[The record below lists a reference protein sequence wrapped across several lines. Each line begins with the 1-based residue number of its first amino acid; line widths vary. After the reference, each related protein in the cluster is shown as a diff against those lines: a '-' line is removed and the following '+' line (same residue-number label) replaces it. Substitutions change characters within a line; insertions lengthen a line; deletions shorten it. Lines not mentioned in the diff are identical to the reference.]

1 MLLNTWLSFARRQ
14 LTARNPR
21 RGHRPTANRTTRL
34 EQLEERLVLSVNAL
48 VINPDN
54 QALFTNAAG
63 GIEIDNADMVGKDAL
78 VIEGI
83 TISATSGDAISID
96 LSNLALQRLAIES
109 VTVSQFITTGIDLDL
124 LNVTGLATVAI
135 EDVSIT
141 GTARAVDLNFNNSD
155 TGALTIEESVLPGI
169 VVTATGGADISNGLI
184 TENRIVTGSNIEGVV
199 LNVVSTS
206 GAISTANGFR
216 IINNS
221 RIQTQN
227 RDAVQVNATGYV
239 DAGTNLPASK
249 LDGLVVMNNTV
260 GTSEGANVS
269 FRAEGDTFVQPF
281 RLSNNSN
288 NGELLQ
294 TFVFDLS
301 GIGLQFDPDTVTGKP
316 FTPLAGTGL
325 ATGVAS
331 SVLSNNNRTLTVTF
345 TDFNPGETLQFVLDI
360 DLAGGTPASIFGN
373 QLIGADVAFNFTGNK
388 SVAGQMAGD
397 PNAVSASQFLLG
409 PGAAGSNHGIQ
420 VNAQALPV
428 TNVKINNNVVTGAPG
443 HGIFLNSRTYS
454 DITGEVN
461 GNQVSGSGRDGIRV
475 AMADSNFFGSLDNNT
490 IANNGANGISLLP
503 SVTRSGL
510 VQQATTG
517 RVGSPIVITSSNHG
531 LQTGD
536 RVMLQGLVNH
546 DAGVNFPGNGLFT
559 VTRLTN
565 NTFSLLGTDVNVTG
579 ALYAGG
585 GAWYVPDFRGGG
597 TDQNSARGFV
607 QIDLKADAT
616 PKAITG
622 ATNTASIDITSAAH
636 GLKTGDRV
644 RITGVQGNT
653 AANGTFAVTVI
664 DANTFRLKG
673 VAGTGAYTVGG
684 TWIPLTDT
692 AANGDRVRQGISGNS
707 ITGNKGA
714 GVYAS
719 AEVGSTI
726 RADITRN
733 TISLNESV
741 GVNFISHSFG
751 LGTSL
756 PLNPANPAALPG
768 AQDLGFEVNIGTE
781 SNGLGNL
788 SGNGNTLHQNTGA
801 AVSLQA
807 LDYGTGAFELWN
819 NTISSTLDDN
829 TTATPYSGDGVFVR
843 LDDDRIASEAVA
855 ILQRSVIK
863 NNVIGVDNLGNAGN
877 GLFFAMTQRT
887 KIQNL
892 EVVSNTFLNSGKD
905 GFHFERSEDGRLNAV
920 LFQKNRSTNNAGDG
934 FDLFAKNT
942 STDSLDFN
950 INDNF
955 IEDNG
960 QYGLRIDVQ
969 ADASI
974 TVEFNNNSVKRN
986 GGSATPNGY
995 HPNDNV
1001 AGSFGKAG
1009 GIGIHAFQNVSV
1021 FFSADQTV
1029 ISENIGDGFSVDE
1042 SFFFDT
1048 LRLNATFTN
1057 SKLNN
1062 NTLTGFRSNG
1072 TTFGTL
1078 SWFNTQFNNNGEDG
1092 ARIISV
1098 EDKSD
1103 PFDRRV
1109 GGMDIDVIALR
1120 STFDGNAQS
1129 GLQLGQGTHAKLGDG
1144 TVLNANSFSYNV
1156 GEDGLKI
1163 TQAAGPYLANAGR
1176 RRSIIA
1182 DQNYFVGNGGDGI
1195 DIGHFTVQEAIG
1207 QIEVFGNGQQNGS
1220 AADGEVG
1227 NPEHGDEV
1235 VTDVQ
1240 VTITAAEI
1248 SGNAGDGIEWL
1259 ADSINRIPPV
1269 TGGGQ
1274 DVAYTFNSMLSIRD
1288 SRIANNAKRGIDIL
1302 NRRQS
1307 DSYVTIANNKVL
1319 SNGHE
1324 GIYVVNT
1331 ASHFQRQNGP
1341 NDPLDSYLEIF
1352 LSGETAINPN
1362 LELRVQS
1369 NIIESNGTA
1378 GVTSTVPI
1386 NSSSTAGDA
1395 GVTPHRSFTHNFT
1408 QVPGS
1413 LGGLVIRVGTA
1424 DSAGPIRGPSTA
1436 NELTLSGIDAEVLSN
1451 RFNGNFGADVY
1462 FDNFV
1467 SQIAPQSGTV
1477 FQMAAPRLVFD
1488 RGYRD
1493 ALARFDLVFRG
1504 NTGNSLDV
1512 INGFAFYDNDE
1523 GRFKSRTN
1531 ADPNDPNGDFTDP
1544 NRKRNGTRTLG
1555 SQFFNF
1561 IGIDPAAVTLI
1572 NDAGDT
1578 VWGPWTYDGLGTTTW
1593 RVESDFD
1600 FNNFSLTNPT
1610 LGFSSFFDTVN
1621 LGGQGGIAYQWDTG
1635 IDTPSFTGLSSFSL
1649 NRGDVFNVR
1658 NTDAAPIQPDG
1669 FEENDGFVS
1678 AYPLADNLLTP
1689 LDTETILA
1697 GNNTYTN
1704 LTLETKGDRDYYY
1717 FHAAGTGNL
1726 TVGLN
1731 VVDTLGAA
1739 LSFLVYEIDP
1749 TANTEEVPMFRLAD
1763 GSPNY
1768 TTVNAGATANVTTAV
1783 VAGRKYVIEVIGS
1796 ELENTGPGGTDGKAF
1811 VYGTSRNYSLIV
1823 NAPAAPG
1830 GLPGGGGGNGGGS
1843 GSGSGGSGN
1852 GGGTGGGGN
1861 GSNGSL
1867 PGNPVLVSI
1876 GPVSPDPRSTSAG
1889 TVTISFNEDVTG
1901 VDIADFSLTR
1911 GGSAVSLTGLT
1922 VTQVDPMTYR
1932 INLGTLTAQ
1941 AGTYVLTLNATGS
1954 NIRDTDNSP
1963 LLAGGSETWDVVTDV
1978 TVLTD
1983 SPDTNPGDGRA
1994 ADASG
1999 VATLRAA
2006 IMESNASA
2014 GDDIITLGAGV
2025 YQLSLAGSFED
2036 QAVTGD
2042 LDVTGNLIIR
2052 GVDAKTTFIDGAALD
2067 RIFHVFVGARLTL
2080 ENLTIRNGA
2089 AFDGGGIFNEGT
2101 LILNNVNVIS
2111 NDAFNQGGGL
2121 YNTGTATITG
2131 SSISENTAGSRGG
2144 AINNLG
2150 TMTLTSTTMSTNY
2163 AVSRGGAMYAEGSA
2177 GATMINVS
2185 IVDNEAGSRGGGA
2198 VAESTISTRIG
2209 NSIIERNETD
2219 AIVPTTSASTGRD
2232 LFGGVQSLGFNRI
2245 QILDQR
2251 SATGASAGL
2260 LTTDKFGRDATP
2272 LSEATNVLQYGT
2284 GNGVGFHSLKPN
2296 GGAIDAGSNA
2306 LYPLTPLVNQ
2316 NDSIGR
2322 PRLIEG
2328 NADGIVTIDLGAT
2341 EHFVNVPVAIFTA
2354 NPNPAGLN
2362 ELVTFDGRGSTHS
2375 NPQQGSIVAWYWDFD
2390 FNPTGAAVN
2399 PADPYDGFT
2408 QDATGST
2415 ATRTYT
2421 DGSRTNYTVRL
2432 IVQDNN
2438 NVLSYIDQVV
2448 VVGIPTKP
2456 VIQRPFAVTSD
2467 LTPEIRWTASPA
2479 TYRLQLFN
2487 VSTGTRVS
2495 VLDRTGLTA
2504 KSFTPTTALAAGQY
2518 EVVVTAT
2525 NASGSSVSDSWFFS
2539 VVRMNLTSPVGPTF
2553 DITPKFTWDA
2563 VPGSFGYDIWV
2574 SQTKPTYKQTVLR
2587 NQSVSGTS
2595 IEATTSLGLGEFVWW
2610 VRAYDADG
2618 VAGDWSP
2625 SRTFTINQIGFTAP
2639 AAVTMNVRPT
2649 FSWTNMN
2656 AARYE
2661 LWVNQVGGRTKIIY
2675 QSALTSTSFTPSSDL
2690 PNGTYEAWVR
2700 PLAADGE
2707 AGLWSAK
2714 YTFQMDYRIGPT
2726 TVSPRGVTTDT
2737 TPEFTWVAV
2746 DGAASYDLWVN
2757 NLSTGVNQVI
2767 RVTVPHVANATS
2779 IKYTHT
2785 SALPAGNY
2793 RWWVQAISGTGAKTA
2808 WSAAT
2813 DFNVPVPSIINPRG
2827 AISTNL
2833 PRFTWSGVTQYVKYD
2848 LWVDNLT
2855 TGAKQV
2861 LRVQDIVGTA
2871 YQTTLPFE
2879 NGSFR
2884 AWIRGIDAAGNIS
2897 QWSGP
2902 ADFTI
2907 SVGVGNAPTLLSPSG
2922 TTTNNRPTFIW
2933 TGGTGVVTYEI
2944 LVKNIT
2950 DASQPVVINVKN
2962 ITGTSYTATT
2972 TLTPGKTYRWWV
2984 RGLDAAGNGLPWS
2997 QPLDLRVVSNGALPS
3012 FSPDDLAT
3020 FGMSVPVVAALSGQ
3034 DWEAEP
3040 VRSITAHPAG
3050 VVIQIDPT
3058 DEVQGAVVAQPVAA
3072 PVVEMAAE
3080 IDAVMQEWATDSFF
3094 MDFAEAAA
3102 ESVAAPPI
3110 APIASADASSKG
3122 QSASIALMSAAAV
3135 AGIVLNSKTSKDES
3149 DEV

>member
-14 LTARNPR
+14 LVSRNPR
-21 RGHRPTANRTTRL
+21 RGHRPTTNRAIRM
-34 EQLEERLVLSVNAL
+34 EQLEERLVMSVNAL

-54 QALFTNAAG
+54 QALFTNASG
-63 GIEIDNADMVGKDAL
+63 GIEVDNADMAGKDAL

-96 LSNLALQRLAIES
+96 LSNMALQRLAIES
-109 VTVSQFITTGIDLDL
+109 ITVSQYVTTGIDLDL

-135 EDVSIT
+135 EDVSMV
-141 GTARAVDLNFNNSD
+141 GTARAVDLTFNNTD
-155 TGALTIEESVLPGI
+155 TGALTIEDSVLPG
-169 VVTATGGADISNGLI
+169 VAVTATGGADISNGLI
-184 TENRIVTGSNIEGVV
+184 TENRIVTGSGIEGVV
-199 LNVVSTS
+199 LNVVSTA
-206 GAISTANGFR
+206 GAVSTADGFR
-216 IINNS
+216 IINNT
-221 RIQTQN
+221 RIQTLN
-227 RDAVQVNATGYV
+227 RDAVQINATGFV
-239 DAGTNLPASK
+239 DSGTNLPGSE
-249 LDGLVVMNNTV
+249 LDGLNVSNNTV
-260 GTSEGANVS
+260 GTAEGANVN

-281 RLSNNSN
+281 KLTNNSS

-294 TFVFDLS
+294 TFVFDIS
-301 GIGLQFDPDTVTGKP
+301 GIGLQFDPDAVTGKP
-316 FTPLAGTGL
+316 FTPLFGTGTS
-325 ATGVAS
+325 TGVAS
-331 SVLSNNNRTLTVTF
+331 SVLSNNNQTLTVTF

-360 DLAGGTPASIFGN
+360 DLVGGTPASIFGN
-373 QLIGADVAFNFTGNK
+373 QLIGADVQFNFTNNK
-388 SVAGQMAGD
+388 SVSGQMAGD
-397 PNAVSASQFLLG
+397 PNAVSASQFLVG
-409 PGAAGSNHGIQ
+409 AGAAGSNHGIQ
-420 VNAQALPV
+420 INAQALPV
-428 TNVKINNNVVTGAPG
+428 TNVRINNNVVTGAPG
-443 HGIFLNSRTYS
+443 HGIYLNSRTYS

-461 GNQVSGSGRDGIRV
+461 GNQISGSGRDGIRV
-475 AMADSNFFGSLDNNT
+475 AMSDSNFFGSVDNNT
-490 IANNGANGISLLP
+490 IANNGGNGLSLLP
-503 SVTRSGL
+503 TVTRSGL

-517 RVGSPIVITSSNHG
+517 RVGNPIVITTTNHG

-546 DAGVNFPGNGLFT
+546 DSTVNFPGNGLFT

-565 NTFSLLGTDVNVTG
+565 NTFSLQGTDVNVTG

-597 TDQNSARGFV
+597 TDQNAARGFV

-622 ATNTASIDITSAAH
+622 ATNTVGIDITSAAH

-653 AANGTFAVTVI
+653 AANGTFTVTVI

-673 VAGTGAYTVGG
+673 VTGNGAYTVGG
-684 TWIPLTDT
+684 TFVPLTDT
-692 AANGDRVRQGISGNS
+692 AANGDKVRQGISANS

-726 RADITRN
+726 RADITQN

-741 GVNFISHSFG
+741 GVNFQSHSYG

-756 PLNPANPAALPG
+756 PLNPNDPSALP
-768 AQDLGFEVNIGTE
+768 ANQDLGFEVNIGTE
-781 SNGLGNL
+781 SNGQGNL
-788 SGNGNTLHQNTGA
+788 SGNGNTLHQNIGA
-801 AVSLQA
+801 GIALQA

-819 NTISSTLDDN
+819 NTISSTVDDN
-829 TTATPYSGDGVFVR
+829 SASTPYAGDGVFVR
-843 LDDDRIASEAVA
+843 LDDDRIASESVA

-892 EVVSNTFLNSGKD
+892 DVVNNTFLNSGKD

-920 LFQKNRSTNNAGDG
+920 RFQKNRSTNNVGDG

-942 STDSLDFN
+942 AKDSLDFS

-986 GGSATPNGY
+986 GTNPAGTGF

-1001 AGSFGKAG
+1001 SGSAGKAG

-1021 FFSADQTV
+1021 TFTADQST

-1042 SFFFDT
+1042 SYFFDT

-1072 TTFGTL
+1072 TTFGTF
-1078 SWFNTQFNNNGEDG
+1078 SWFNTQFNENGEDG

-1098 EDKSD
+1098 EDKTD
-1103 PFDRRV
+1103 PFNRRV

-1120 STFDGNAQS
+1120 STFDGNTQS
-1129 GLQLGQGTHAKLGDG
+1129 GLQLGQGTNAKLGDG

-1176 RRSIIA
+1176 RRTIVA
-1182 DQNYFVGNGGDGI
+1182 NQNYFVGNGGDGI
-1195 DIGHFTVQEAIG
+1195 DVGHFTIQEAIG

-1220 AADGEVG
+1220 AADGEIG

-1235 VTDVQ
+1235 VNDVQ
-1240 VTITAAEI
+1240 VSITAAEI
-1248 SGNAGDGIEWL
+1248 SGNGGDGIEWL

-1274 DVAYTFNSMLSIRD
+1274 DIAYTNNSMLTVRD
-1288 SRIANNAKRGIDIL
+1288 SRIANNAERGIDIL
-1302 NRRQS
+1302 NRRQA
-1307 DSYVTIANNKVL
+1307 DTYATIANNKIL
-1319 SNGHE
+1319 SNGYE

-1352 LSGETAINPN
+1352 TNAQTAINPN
-1362 LELRVQS
+1362 IELRVQS
-1369 NIIESNGTA
+1369 NIIESNGTTS
-1378 GVTSTVPI
+1378 VTSTVPI
-1386 NSSSTAGDA
+1386 NSSSGTGDA

-1408 QVPGS
+1408 QIQGS
-1413 LGGLVIRVGTA
+1413 LGGLVVRVGTA
-1424 DSAGPIRGPSTA
+1424 ESIGTIRGPSTA
-1436 NELTLSGIDAEVLSN
+1436 NELTLSGVDAEVLSN
-1451 RFNGNFGADVY
+1451 QFDGNFGADVY

-1467 SQIAPQSGTV
+1467 SQISPQAGTRFEISAP
-1477 FQMAAPRLVFD
+1477 LLIFD

-1493 ALARFDLVFRG
+1493 ATSRFDLVFRG

-1512 INGFAFYDNDE
+1512 INGFAFYDNQE
-1523 GRFKSRTN
+1523 PFFKSRL
-1531 ADPNDPNGDFTDP
+1531 NDGQGGNNPNGSFTDAG
-1544 NRKRNGTRTLG
+1544 RKRNGTRTLG
-1555 SQFFNF
+1555 TQFFND
-1561 IGIDPAAVTLI
+1561 ISIDPASIILI
-1572 NDAGDT
+1572 GEDGTT

-1610 LGFSSFFDTVN
+1610 LGFSSFYDTVN

-1635 IDTPSFTGLSSFSL
+1635 TNTPTFTGQSSFSL
-1649 NRGDVFNVR
+1649 NRGDIFNVR
-1658 NTDAAPIQPDG
+1658 AGETTPIQPDAY
-1669 FEENDGFVS
+1669 EENDGFVS
-1678 AYPLADNLLTP
+1678 AAALADNPATP
-1689 LDTETILA
+1689 LDIETVLS
-1697 GNNTYTN
+1697 GTKTLTN
-1704 LTLETKGDRDYYY
+1704 LTIETKGDRDYY
-1717 FHAAGTGNL
+1717 FFDAAATGNL
-1726 TVGLN
+1726 SVSLN
-1731 VVDTLGAA
+1731 VVDVLGAS
-1739 LSFLVYEIDP
+1739 LSFLVYEVD
-1749 TANTEEVPMFRLAD
+1749 TAANTEEVPMFKLAD

-1768 TTVNAGATANVTTAV
+1768 SVVAVGATVTLNTTAT
-1783 VAGRKYVIEVIGS
+1783 AGKRYIVEVLGS
-1796 ELENTGPGGTDGKAF
+1796 EAENTGNGGLTGKAF
-1811 VYGTSRNYSLIV
+1811 KYGTSRNYSLTAT
-1823 NAPAAPG
+1823 APVAPG
-1830 GLPGGGGGNGGGS
+1830 GLPGGGGGSGGGS
-1843 GSGSGGSGN
+1843 GSGSGGSGGGN
-1852 GGGTGGGGN
+1852 GGGGGN

-1867 PGNPVLVSI
+1867 PGNPLLVSI

-1889 TVTISFNEDVTG
+1889 TVTVSFNEDVTG

-1911 GGSAVSLTGLT
+1911 NAVAVPLTGLT
-1922 VTQVDPMTYR
+1922 VTQVDAMTYR
-1932 INLGTLTAQ
+1932 INLGSLTAQ
-1941 AGTYVLTLNATGS
+1941 AGNYVLTLTAAGS

-1963 LLAGGSETWDVVTDV
+1963 LLVGGNESWTVVTDV

-1983 SPDTNPGDGRA
+1983 SPDTNPGDGKA
-1994 ADASG
+1994 ADITGA
-1999 VATLRAA
+1999 ATLRAA
-2006 IMESNASA
+2006 VMESNSSA

-2052 GVDAKTTFIDGAALD
+2052 GVDAKTTFIDGGALD
-2067 RIFHVFVGARLTL
+2067 RIFHVFAGAKLTL
-2080 ENLTIRNGA
+2080 ENLTVRNGA

-2111 NDAFNQGGGL
+2111 NDAFNQGGGI

-2144 AINNLG
+2144 AVNNLG
-2150 TMTLTSTTMSTNY
+2150 TMTFTSTTLSTNY
-2163 AVSRGGAMYAEGSA
+2163 AVSRGGALFSEGSA
-2177 GATMINVS
+2177 GATMINVT
-2185 IVDNEAGSRGGGA
+2185 IVDNEAGSRGGGL
-2198 VAESTISTRIG
+2198 VAESTISTRLG
-2209 NSIIERNETD
+2209 NSIVERNATD
-2219 AIVPTTSASTGRD
+2219 AIVPATSASTGKD
-2232 LFGGVQSLGFNRI
+2232 LFGGVQSLGYNRI
-2245 QILDQR
+2245 QVLDQR
-2251 SATGASAGL
+2251 SGTGAAAGL

-2272 LSEATNVLQYGT
+2272 LTDATNVLQYGT

-2296 GGAIDAGSNA
+2296 GGAVDAGNNA
-2306 LYPLTPLVNQ
+2306 LYPTTPLVNQ
-2316 NDSIGR
+2316 NDAIGR

-2328 NADGIVTIDLGAT
+2328 NADGIVTIDQGAV

-2390 FNPTGAAVN
+2390 FNPTGAVVN

-2415 ATRTYT
+2415 ATHTYT
-2421 DGSRTNYTVRL
+2421 DNSRTVYTVRL
-2432 IVQDNN
+2432 IVKDNN
-2438 NVLSYIDQVV
+2438 NVLSYVDQTM
-2448 VVGIPTKP
+2448 VVGVPTKP

-2479 TYRLQLFN
+2479 QYRLQVFN
-2487 VSTGTRVS
+2487 VTTGSRVS

-2504 KSFTPTTALAAGQY
+2504 KSFTPTSALTAGQY

-2539 VVRMNLTSPVGPTF
+2539 VVRMNLTSPVGSTF
-2553 DITPKFTWDA
+2553 DTTPKFTWDA

-2574 SQTKPTYKQTVLR
+2574 SQMKPTYKQTVLR

-2595 IEATTSLGLGEFVWW
+2595 YEATTSLGLGEFVWW

-2625 SRTFTINQIGFTAP
+2625 SKTFTINQVAFTAP
-2639 AAVTMNVRPT
+2639 ASVTMNVRPT

-2661 LWVNQVGGRTKIIY
+2661 LWVNQVGGKNKIIY
-2675 QSALTSTSFTPSSDL
+2675 QSALTSTSFTPTSDL

-2714 YTFQMDYRIGPT
+2714 YTFQMDYRVGPV
-2726 TVSPRGVTTDT
+2726 TVSPVGITTDT
-2737 TPEFTWVAV
+2737 TPEFTWNAV
-2746 DGAASYDLWVN
+2746 DGAANYDLWVN
-2757 NLSTGVNQVI
+2757 NLSTGVSQYI
-2767 RVTVPHVANATS
+2767 RVTVPHVANATT
-2779 IKYTHT
+2779 IKYT
-2785 SALPAGNY
+2785 SAALPAGNY
-2793 RWWVQAISGTGAKTA
+2793 RWWVQAVSASGAKTA
-2808 WSAAT
+2808 WSTAT
-2813 DFNVPVPSIINPRG
+2813 DFTVPVPSIINPRG

-2833 PRFTWSGVTQYVKYD
+2833 PKFTWSGVTEYVKYD

-2861 LRVQDIVGTA
+2861 LRVQDLTGTS
-2871 YQTTLPFE
+2871 YQTVLPFE
-2879 NGSFR
+2879 NGTFR
-2884 AWIRGIDAAGNIS
+2884 AWIRGIDALGNIS

-2902 ADFTI
+2902 ADFSI

-2922 TTTNNRPTFIW
+2922 TTANNRPTFFW
-2933 TGGTGVVTYEI
+2933 TGGTNVVTYEI

-2962 ITGTSYTATT
+2962 IAGTSYTATT

-3012 FSPDDLAT
+3012 FSPEDLANL
-3020 FGMSVPVVAALSGQ
+3020 GMSVPVVAALTVE
-3034 DWEAEP
+3034 DWDAEP

-3050 VVIQIDPT
+3050 VVVQIDPVVET
-3058 DEVQGAVVAQPVAA
+3058 EQTEIAEQVAVVPAID
-3072 PVVEMAAE
+3072 MAAE
-3080 IDAVMQEWATDSFF
+3080 IDAVMQEWASDSFF
-3094 MDFAEAAA
+3094 MELAEAADSMTVPPVQPIVSV
-3102 ESVAAPPI
+3102 ESSSGND
-3110 APIASADASSKG
+3110 SATV
-3122 QSASIALMSAAAV
+3122 ALMTAAAV
-3135 AGIVLNSKTSKDES
+3135 AGMVMNSRRAS
-3149 DEV
+3149 DEEKK

>member
-14 LTARNPR
+14 LVSRNPR
-21 RGHRPTANRTTRL
+21 RGHRPTTNRAIRM

-54 QALFTNAAG
+54 QALFTNASG
-63 GIEIDNADMVGKDAL
+63 GIEVDNADMVGKDAL

-83 TISATSGDAISID
+83 TISASSGDAISID
-96 LSNLALQRLAIES
+96 LSNMALQRLAIES
-109 VTVSQFITTGIDLDL
+109 ITVSQYVTTGIDLDL
-124 LNVTGLATVAI
+124 LNVTGLQTVAI
-135 EDVSIT
+135 EDLNVV
-141 GTARAVDLNFNNSD
+141 GTARAVDLTFNNTD
-155 TGALTIEESVLPGI
+155 TSALTIEDSILPGI
-169 VVTATGGADISNGLI
+169 VITATGGADISNGLV

-199 LNVVSTS
+199 LNVVSTAGS
-206 GAISTANGFR
+206 ISTANGFQ
-216 IINNS
+216 IINNT
-221 RIQTQN
+221 RIQTLN

-239 DAGTNLPASK
+239 DSGTNLPASK
-249 LDGLVVMNNTV
+249 LDGLVVKNNTV
-260 GTSEGANVS
+260 GTAEGANVS

-281 RLSNNSN
+281 KLTNNSS

-294 TFVFDLS
+294 TFVFDIS
-301 GIGLQFDPDTVTGKP
+301 GIGLQFDPDAVTGKP
-316 FTPLAGTGL
+316 FTPLAGSGT

-331 SVLSNNNRTLTVTF
+331 NVLSNNNQTLTVTF

-360 DLAGGTPASIFGN
+360 DLLGGTPASIFGN
-373 QLIGADVAFNFTGNK
+373 QLIGADVQFNFTGNK

-397 PNAVSASQFLLG
+397 PNAVSASQFLV
-409 PGAAGSNHGIQ
+409 GAGVAGSNHGIQ
-420 VNAQALPV
+420 INAQASPV
-428 TNVKINNNVVTGAPG
+428 TNVRINNNVVTGAPG
-443 HGIFLNSRTYS
+443 HGIYLNSRTYS

-461 GNQVSGSGRDGIRV
+461 GNTVSGSGRDGIRV
-475 AMADSNFFGSLDNNT
+475 AMSDSNFFGSVDDNN

-503 SVTRSGL
+503 TVTRSGL

-517 RVGSPIVITSSNHG
+517 RVGNPIVITSSNHG

-546 DAGVNFPGNGLFT
+546 DSSVNFPGNGLFT

-565 NTFSLLGTDVNVTG
+565 NTFSLQGTDVVVTG

-585 GAWYVPDFRGGG
+585 GAWYVPDFRNGG

-607 QIDLKADAT
+607 QIDLKADGT

-622 ATNTASIDITSAAH
+622 ATNTANIDITSAAH
-636 GLKTGDRV
+636 GLKTGDRI

-653 AANGTFAVTVI
+653 AANGTFTVTVI

-684 TWIPLTDT
+684 TWVALTDT
-692 AANGDRVRQGISGNS
+692 AANGDKVRQGISGNS

-719 AEVGSTI
+719 SEVGSTI

-741 GVNFISHSFG
+741 GINFQSHSYG

-756 PLNPANPAALPG
+756 PLNPANPAALPA

-781 SNGLGNL
+781 SNGQGNV
-788 SGNGNTLHQNTGA
+788 SGNGNTLHQNIGA
-801 AVSLQA
+801 AIALQA

-819 NTISSTLDDN
+819 NTISSTQDDN
-829 TTATPYSGDGVFVR
+829 NTTTPYSGDGVFVR
-843 LDDDRIASEAVA
+843 LDDDRIASESVA

-892 EVVSNTFLNSGKD
+892 DVVNNTFLNSGKD

-960 QYGLRIDVQ
+960 QYGLRVDVQ

-986 GGSATPNGY
+986 GVAANPGGY

-1001 AGSFGKAG
+1001 PGSVGKAG

-1021 FFSADQTV
+1021 TFTADQTV

-1042 SFFFDT
+1042 SYFFDT

-1057 SKLNN
+1057 SKLND

-1072 TTFGTL
+1072 ATFGTF

-1098 EDKSD
+1098 EDKTD

-1109 GGMDIDVIALR
+1109 GGMDIDVVALR

-1129 GLQLGQGTHAKLGDG
+1129 GLQLGQGTNAKLGDG

-1163 TQAAGPYLANAGR
+1163 TQAAGPYLANLGR
-1176 RRSIIA
+1176 RRSITA
-1182 DQNYFVGNGGDGI
+1182 DQNYFIGNGGDGI
-1195 DIGHFTVQEAIG
+1195 DIGHFTVQEATG
-1207 QIEVFGNGQQNGS
+1207 QIEVLNNGQQNGS

-1235 VTDVQ
+1235 ISDVQ
-1240 VTITAAEI
+1240 VVITDAEI
-1248 SGNAGDGIEWL
+1248 SGNAGDGVEWL

-1274 DVAYTFNSMLSIRD
+1274 DIAYTYNSILSVRD
-1288 SRIANNAKRGIDIL
+1288 SRIANNGKRGIDIL
-1302 NRRQS
+1302 NRRQA
-1307 DSYVTIANNKVL
+1307 DSYITIANNNIL
-1319 SNGHE
+1319 SNGYE
-1324 GIYVVNT
+1324 GVYVVNT

-1352 LSGETAINPN
+1352 LNAETAINPN
-1362 LELRVQS
+1362 IELRVQS
-1369 NIIESNGTA
+1369 NIIESNGTNS
-1378 GVTSTVPI
+1378 VTSTVPI
-1386 NSSSTAGDA
+1386 NASSGAGDA

-1408 QVPGS
+1408 QVQGS
-1413 LGGLVIRVGTA
+1413 LGGLVIRVGSS
-1424 DSAGPIRGPSTA
+1424 DSIGPIRGPDTA
-1436 NELTLSGIDAEVLSN
+1436 NELTLSGVDAEVFSN

-1467 SQIAPQSGTV
+1467 SQIAPQSGST
-1477 FQMAAPRLVFD
+1477 FQMAAPRLVFNQ
-1488 RGYRD
+1488 GYRD
-1493 ALARFDLVFRG
+1493 PLSRLDLVFRG

-1512 INGFAFYDNDE
+1512 INGFAFYDNQE

-1531 ADPNDPNGDFTDP
+1531 ADPNDPDGDFTDP
-1544 NRKRNGTRTLG
+1544 GRKRNATRTLG
-1555 SQFFNF
+1555 SQFFND
-1561 IGIDPAAVTLI
+1561 ISIDPAATTLI

-1578 VWGPWTYDGLGTTTW
+1578 LWGLWTYDGLGTTTW
-1593 RVESDFD
+1593 RVETDFD
-1600 FNNFSLTNPT
+1600 FNNFALTNPT
-1610 LGFSSFFDTVN
+1610 LGFSSFYDTVN
-1621 LGGQGGIAYQWDTG
+1621 LGGQGDIAYQWDTG
-1635 IDTPSFTGLSSFSL
+1635 TTTPSFSGQSSFSL
-1649 NRGDVFNVR
+1649 DRGDIFNVLAG
-1658 NTDAAPIQPDG
+1658 DAAPIQPDI
-1669 FEENDGFVS
+1669 FEENDGFIS
-1678 AYPLADNLLTP
+1678 AAALADNPATP
-1689 LDTETILA
+1689 LDTETILS
-1697 GNNTYTN
+1697 GTNNFTN

-1717 FHAAGTGNL
+1717 FDAAASGNL
-1726 TVGLN
+1726 AVTLN

-1739 LSFLVYEIDP
+1739 LAYLVYEFDV
-1749 TANTEEVPMFRLAD
+1749 TANTEEVPLFKLAD

-1768 TTVNAGATANVTTAV
+1768 TVVTAGGNATVNTTVTAGK
-1783 VAGRKYVIEVIGS
+1783 RYIIEVLGS
-1796 ELENTGPGGTDGKAF
+1796 ESENTGFGSVDGKTF
-1811 VYGTSRNYSLIV
+1811 TYGTSRNYGLTIT
-1823 NAPAAPG
+1823 APVAPG
-1830 GLPGGGGGNGGGS
+1830 GLPGGGGG
-1843 GSGSGGSGN
+1843 SGSGGSGGSS
-1852 GGGTGGGGN
+1852 GGSGGSGGSNGN

-1876 GPVSPDPRSTSAG
+1876 GPVTPDPRSTSAG
-1889 TVTISFNEDVTG
+1889 NVTISFNEDVTG

-1911 GGSAVSLTGLT
+1911 NAVAVSLTGLT
-1922 VTQVDPMTYR
+1922 VTQIDKMNYR
-1932 INLGTLTAQ
+1932 INLGGLTAED
-1941 AGTYVLTLNATGS
+1941 GTYVLTLTATGS
-1954 NIRDTDNSP
+1954 GIRDTDNSP
-1963 LLAGGSETWDVVTDV
+1963 LLAGGNESWVVDT
-1978 TVLTD
+1978 TVGTLTD
-1983 SPDTNPGDGRA
+1983 TPDTNPGDGKA
-1994 ADASG
+1994 ADVAG
-1999 VATLRAA
+1999 AATLRAA
-2006 IMESNASA
+2006 VMESNASA

-2025 YQLSLAGSFED
+2025 YQLSLAGNFED
-2036 QAVTGD
+2036 QAATGD

-2052 GVDAKTTFIDGAALD
+2052 GVNAKTTFIDGGALD
-2067 RIFHVFVGARLTL
+2067 RIFHVFAGAKLTL
-2080 ENLTIRNGA
+2080 ENLTIQNGA

-2101 LILNNVNVIS
+2101 LTLRNVNVIN
-2111 NDAFNQGGGL
+2111 NDAFNQGGGV
-2121 YNTGTATITG
+2121 YNTGTFTAIG

-2150 TMTLTSTTMSTNY
+2150 TVVLTSTTLSTNY
-2163 AVSRGGAMYAEGSA
+2163 AVSRGGGYYGEGSF
-2177 GATMINVS
+2177 GATMVNVS
-2185 IVDNEAGSRGGGA
+2185 IVSNEAGSRGGGTM
-2198 VAESTISTRIG
+2198 AESSTSTKIG
-2209 NSIIERNETD
+2209 NSILERNATD
-2219 AIVPTTSASTGRD
+2219 AIVPLTSASTGKD
-2232 LFGGVQSLGFNRI
+2232 MFGGVLSLGFNRI
-2245 QILDQR
+2245 ESLDAR
-2251 SATGASAGL
+2251 YGTAAAAGL
-2260 LTTDKFGRDATP
+2260 LSTDKFGRDATP
-2272 LSEATNVLQYGT
+2272 LADATNVLQYAA
-2284 GNGVGFHSLKPN
+2284 GNGVGFHALKPG
-2296 GGAIDAGSNA
+2296 GGAVDAGSNA
-2306 LYPLTPLVNQ
+2306 LYPATPLVSQ
-2316 NDSIGR
+2316 NDAIGN

-2328 NADGIVTIDLGAT
+2328 NGDGVVTIDLGAV
-2341 EHFVNVPVAIFTA
+2341 EHFVNKPVAIFIA

-2375 NPQQGSIVAWYWDFD
+2375 NPQSGVIASWEWDFD
-2390 FNPTGAAVN
+2390 FNPTGAVVN
-2399 PADPYDGFT
+2399 PNDPYDGFT

-2415 ATRTYT
+2415 ATHTYT
-2421 DGSRTNYTVRL
+2421 DNSRTVFTVRL
-2432 IVQDNN
+2432 IVKDGLG
-2438 NVLSYIDQVV
+2438 NVSYADKVV
-2448 VVGIPTKP
+2448 VVGVPTKP
-2456 VIQRPFAVTSD
+2456 VVQRPFSTTTD
-2467 LTPEIRWTASPA
+2467 LTPEIRWAASPA
-2479 TYRLQLFN
+2479 DYRLQVFN
-2487 VSTGTRVS
+2487 VTTGTRVS
-2495 VLDRTGLTA
+2495 VIDLSGLTA
-2504 KSFTPTTALAAGQY
+2504 TTYTPTTNLAVGRY
-2518 EVVVTAT
+2518 EVVVTAS
-2525 NASGSSVSDSWFFS
+2525 NSSGSTTSDSYFFD
-2539 VVRMNLTSPVGPTF
+2539 VTRVNLTSPVGDTF

-2563 VPGSFGYDIWV
+2563 IPGAFGYDVWV
-2574 SQTKPTYKQTVLR
+2574 SQTKPVYKQTVLR

-2595 IEATTSLGLGEFVWW
+2595 LEATTSFGLGEFTWW
-2610 VRAYDADG
+2610 VRAFDADG
-2618 VAGDWSP
+2618 VVGAWSP
-2625 SRTFTINQIGFTAP
+2625 SKTFTIKQVAFTAP
-2639 AAVTMNVRPT
+2639 ASVTMNVRPT

-2661 LWVNQVGGRTKIIY
+2661 LWVNLVGGQSKIIY

-2714 YTFQMDYRIGPT
+2714 YTFQMDYRVGPT
-2726 TVSPRGVTTDT
+2726 TVSPVGITTDT
-2737 TPEFTWVAV
+2737 TPEFTWNAV
-2746 DGAASYDLWVN
+2746 DGASQYDLWVN
-2757 NLSTGVNQVI
+2757 NLSTGVSQFI
-2767 RVTVPHVANATS
+2767 RVLVPHVANATT
-2779 IKYTHT
+2779 IKYTYA

-2793 RWWVQAISGTGAKTA
+2793 RWWVQAVAASGAKTA
-2808 WSAAT
+2808 WSVAT
-2813 DFNVPVPSIINPRG
+2813 DFTVPVPSIINPRG

-2833 PRFTWSGVTQYVKYD
+2833 PKFTWSGVTQYVKYD

-2861 LRVQDIVGTA
+2861 LRVQDIVGTS

-2884 AWIRGIDAAGNIS
+2884 AWIRGIDALGNIS

-2902 ADFTI
+2902 ADFSI

-2922 TTTNNRPTFIW
+2922 TTSNNRPTFFW
-2933 TGGTGVVTYEI
+2933 TGGTGAVTYEI

-2950 DASQPVVINVKN
+2950 DASQPIVINVKN
-2962 ITGTSYTATT
+2962 IAATNYTATT

-3012 FSPDDLAT
+3012 FSPEDLANL
-3020 FGMSVPVVAALSGQ
+3020 GMSVPVVAALTVE
-3034 DWEAEP
+3034 DWDAEP

-3050 VVIQIDPT
+3050 VVVQIDPVVET
-3058 DEVQGAVVAQPVAA
+3058 ERTEVVEAVAVVPAIDL
-3072 PVVEMAAE
+3072 AAE
-3080 IDAVMQEWATDSFF
+3080 IDAVMQEWASDSFF
-3094 MDFAEAAA
+3094 MELAEAAENVA
-3102 ESVAAPPI
+3102 VPPVQPVVSVE
-3110 APIASADASSKG
+3110 
-3122 QSASIALMSAAAV
+3122 SASNDQTATIALMSAAAV
-3135 AGIVLNSKTSKDES
+3135 AGIVVNRRQSS
-3149 DEV
+3149 DEEKK